1 MSRARW
7 RGWRP
12 GWLLGFLGASFGAAA
27 LGGLFTARSVG
38 TWYRAL
44 RKPRLTPPDRV
55 FGPVWTALYA
65 LMALA
70 AWLVRRA
77 PGGGHASSPDRPA
90 RLALG
95 AWGLQLG
102 LNVLWSAVFFG
113 ARRIGAGLA
122 VIASLWVAVAACAAL
137 AARVTPAA
145 GWLLLPY
152 LGWTTFAS
160 FLNLRIWQLNR
171 GGRG

>member
-1 MSRARW
+1 VTRAGW
-7 RGWRP
+7 RDWRP
-12 GWLLGFLGASFGAAA
+12 GWLVGFLGASLGAAA
-27 LGGLFTARSVG
+27 LGGRFTARSVD

-65 LMALA
+65 QMAVA

-77 PGGGHASSPDRPA
+77 SGKGPA
-90 RLALG
+90 TPRATALALG
-95 AWGLQLG
+95 VWGLQLG

-113 ARRIGAGLA
+113 ARRIGAGLG
-122 VIASLWVAVAACAAL
+122 VIASLWVAVAAGTAL

-145 GWLLLPY
+145 GWRLLPY
-152 LGWTTFAS
+152 LAWTTFAS
-160 FLNLRIWQLNR
+160 YLNLRIWQLNR

>member
-1 MSRARW
+1 MSRASW

-12 GWLLGFLGASFGAAA
+12 GWLIGFLGASFGAAA

-70 AWLVRRA
+70 AWLIQRDSGADQAAHRT
-77 PGGGHASSPDRPA
+77 A
-90 RLALG
+90 RLSLG
-95 AWGLQLG
+95 VWGLQLG

-113 ARRIGAGLA
+113 ARRIGAGLG
-122 VIASLWVAVAACAAL
+122 VIAALWVAIAACAGL
-137 AARVTPAA
+137 AVRVTPAA
-145 GWLLLPY
+145 GVLLLPY
-152 LGWTTFAS
+152 LAWTTLAA

-171 GGRG
+171 AGRS

>member
-1 MSRARW
+1 MSRSRW

-38 TWYRAL
+38 TWYGAL
-44 RKPRLTPPDRV
+44 RKPRLTPPNWV

-65 LMALA
+65 LMAVA
-70 AWLVRRA
+70 AWLVQRA
-77 PGGGHASSPDRPA
+77 PGDGHAAGRPA
-90 RLALG
+90 HLALG

-113 ARRIGAGLA
+113 ARRTGAGLG
-122 VIASLWVAVAACAAL
+122 VIAALWVAVAASAGL

-145 GWLLLPY
+145 GVLLGPY
-152 LGWTTFAS
+152 LAWTTFAA

-171 GGRG
+171 AGHH